1 MPQNILWMSQ
11 WSQVTSSPRHHQK
24 TYNLWFQGEQK
35 LICFKTF
42 DIRSEICRQFFT
54 ESLKRVT
61 RKINPT
67 NFDAEKFHLLLTE
80 KQFFYKK
87 PLVRKTTKKKKWCV
101 NFLKRLLHA
110 LDYKNWLKYFYMH
123 IVSKFCSW
131 LICLILEPKFG
142 DDR

>member
-11 WSQVTSSPRHHQK
+11 WSQVTSSPRHQK

-35 LICFKTF
+35 LICFKMF
-42 DIRSEICRQFFT
+42 DIKSEICRQFFT

-80 KQFFYKK
+80 K
-87 PLVRKTTKKKKWCV
+87 
-101 NFLKRLLHA
+101 
-110 LDYKNWLKYFYMH
+110 
-123 IVSKFCSW
+123 
-131 LICLILEPKFG
+131 
-142 DDR
+142 